1 MASDDEALF
10 DVVLTQAFDARLDA
24 IQAFYLEAGVPAV
37 IESLVAE
44 LRDTVVPN
52 LRRFPRMGRPYARR
66 AFLSA
71 EAKAQLAGLAAAKVG
86 RLREYLNGDYL
97 ILYAVD
103 ETAHAVHLLTIRH
116 HRQLS
121 FDFHGLWQGA

>member
-1 MASDDEALF
+1 MGDPAVEVIVTPGFRQRLLEIATHLDEADAGF
-10 DVVLTQAFDARLDA
+10 AFDRLLDD
-24 IQAFYLEAGVPAV
+24 LEAQV
-37 IESLVAE
+37 I
-44 LRDTVVPN
+44 PN
-52 LRRFPRMGRPYARR
+52 LRRFPRLGRSYARR

-71 EAKAQLAGLAAAKVG
+71 QAKAQLAGLTEARAG
-86 RLREYLNGDYL
+86 RLREYLHGDYL

-103 ETAHAVHLLTIRH
+103 ETGQAVHLLTIRH